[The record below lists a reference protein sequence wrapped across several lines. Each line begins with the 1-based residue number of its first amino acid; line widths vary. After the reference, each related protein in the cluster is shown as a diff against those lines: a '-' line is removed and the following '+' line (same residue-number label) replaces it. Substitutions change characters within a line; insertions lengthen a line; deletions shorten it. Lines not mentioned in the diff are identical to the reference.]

1 MSSKKSKSKR
11 SSKKAEEVDSS
22 SFLNDEDFIKFYNCP
37 QEKCACRDENGD
49 HVKIA
54 RRFRYF
60 YDQVRPKKVH
70 PASLSLGTGKGK
82 KAINVLRE
90 MGVERSCCRVLFL
103 ELPRI
108 PMIDRSKNRLYDDTH
123 KIIISEDTRE
133 LGFGYPAPDFPIL

>member
-1 MSSKKSKSKR
+1 MSSKKSKDKR
-11 SSKKAEEVDSS
+11 SSRKAEESEPIPE
-22 SFLNDEDFIKFYNCP
+22 DEDFIKFYNCP
-37 QEKCACRDENGD
+37 QEKCACLDENGD
-49 HVKIA
+49 HTLIA

-60 YDQVRPKKVH
+60 YDQVRPKTVH
-70 PASLSLGTGKGK
+70 PSSISLGTGKGK
-82 KAINVLRE
+82 KAVDVLRQ
-90 MGVERSCCRVLFL
+90 MGVERTCCRVLFL